1 VPAQRVKIERQQRSA
16 ELLTRREAAEYLGV
30 AAQTLAIWQTTGRYR
45 LPVVKVGKLVR
56 YRLAD
61 LDFFLSSRTLNVKST
76 AGSGQ
81 GRREQAETKAPLE
94 KAKQQQA
101 NKEIVEFAQV
111 HLVDLQSRKNAG
123 QPEKDVTTELEIIFP
138 SGVKLRLTPGCS
150 LDWLSSVITMLE
162 NS

>member
-1 VPAQRVKIERQQRSA
+1 VPAQRVKTEGKQRSA
-16 ELLTRREAAEYLGV
+16 ELLTRREAAAYLGV

-61 LDFFLSSRTLNVKST
+61 LDSFLTSRTLNVKLT
-76 AGSGQ
+76 AGSDQ
-81 GRREQAETKAPLE
+81 DRREHTETKAPLE
-94 KAKQQQA
+94 KAKQQPT
-101 NKEIVEFAQV
+101 KKIVEFAQV
-111 HLVDLQSRKNAG
+111 HLVDMQSRKSAG
-123 QPEKDVTTELEIIFP
+123 LSDKDVPTELEIIFP

-150 LDWLSSVITMLE
+150 LEWLSSVITMLE